1 MSVVVIAYKPP
12 NKSKSV
18 QISRA
23 LTGYKDRSN
32 HGEYT
37 YERKGLLEKIPHRKL
52 AKNVILLK
60 EEDHEKL
67 VEILEKFEAEYYV
80 GIIEK
85 TSETGKILS
94 KKEE

>member
-1 MSVVVIAYKPP
+1 MSYEIIAYKPP

-23 LTGYKDRSN
+23 LNGYKDQSN

-52 AKNVILLK
+52 TKNVILLK
-60 EEDHEKL
+60 EKDHEKL
-67 VEILEKFEAEYYV
+67 IQILEKFKAEYYA
-80 GIIEK
+80 GTIKK
-85 TSETGKILS
+85 TSEPSEIL
-94 KKEE
+94 

>member
-1 MSVVVIAYKPP
+1 MVIAYKPL

-23 LTGYKDRSN
+23 LNGYKDRSN

-37 YERKGLLEKIPHRKL
+37 YEREGLLEKIPHRKIT
-52 AKNVILLK
+52 KNVILLK

-67 VEILEKFEAEYYV
+67 IEILEKYEAEYYA
-80 GIIEK
+80 GFMEK

-94 KKEE
+94 S